1 MINKKI
7 LIDTNIWH
15 FAYIIS
21 EDNKY
26 LKIHKKAKRFIDR
39 ILKNKNI
46 KIVISE
52 YQIIE
57 IISLLSKYNF
67 SKEQLLQLFN
77 DFYTAKYEIYK
88 IDKKVMENG
97 LKQSIKSK
105 IHLYDYLVIL
115 PVKDIIDRIY
125 SADDHFQH
133 KDFTSICKVT
143 NPLFPWIL
151 REGRKPEKI

>member
-15 FAYIIS
+15 FAYIIP

-133 KDFTSICKVT
+133 KDFTSMM
-143 NPLFPWIL
+143 
-151 REGRKPEKI
+151 